1 MPSEPAR
8 FLEDFGG
15 NGALHRSIR
24 FPADAVFRII
34 PPLRARGSVWHVCP
48 RELHSDF
55 FQYDNSCEFLSR
67 IIRDSRINERAL
79 PARAKRN
86 LGLARGWGL
95 RGPWI
100 GELRTAFKSFVSL
113 RW

>member
-34 PPLRARGSVWHVCP
+34 PPLRARGSVW
-48 RELHSDF
+48 
-55 FQYDNSCEFLSR
+55 R
-67 IIRDSRINERAL
+67 ICSHENRAL
-79 PARAKRN
+79 SNPPALACTRFR
-86 LGLARGWGL
+86 LARL
-95 RGPWI
+95 PSRVT
-100 GELRTAFKSFVSL
+100 L
-113 RW
+113 